1 MSEIDLK
8 IKALRIYLEEIQQI
22 HQQIR
27 LQNEEIVGI
36 LIDQGLTNVR
46 EELKHFQIKYI
57 AQKVAQVL
65 PWSTHTSPTYT

>member
-22 HQQIR
+22 HQQLR

-36 LIDQGLTNVR
+36 LAEQGHKNIR

-57 AQKVAQVL
+57 TQKIAQIL
-65 PWSTHTSPTYT
+65 P

>member
-8 IKALRIYLEEIQQI
+8 IKALRIYLEEMQQI
-22 HQQIR
+22 HQQLR

-36 LIDQGLTNVR
+36 LIDQGHRNVR

-57 AQKVAQVL
+57 
-65 PWSTHTSPTYT
+65 S